1 MLCTGIFAIEFGD
14 IESDGG
20 CATTF
25 DALGRTRKGTLAF
38 NAADDQTQDINV
50 EEQDDPIMQTVTTK
64 GALDI
69 SWSMVDWDTDIMI
82 ALFGGTEVNGQWQAP
97 PQSPTV
103 EKSLKIKPKDGKPFI
118 YPRTKVT
125 GKVNYDSTG
134 KIFQVDIT
142 CRKLTPEKVGEPP
155 FMWGEP

>member
-1 MLCTGIFAIEFGD
+1 MYCTGIFGIEFGD
-14 IESDGG
+14 IAPDGG
-20 CATTF
+20 VASAF
-25 DALGRTRKGTLAF
+25 AALGQTRQGTLAF
-38 NAADDQTQDINV
+38 NAADDQTQDIFV

-64 GALDI
+64 GTLDI

-82 ALFGGTEVNGQWQAP
+82 ALFGGVEVNGQWQAP
-97 PQSPTV
+97 PQTPTL
-103 EKSLKIKPKDGKPFI
+103 EKSLKIRPKDGKPFI
-118 YPRTKVT
+118 YPRVKTT

-134 KIFQVDIT
+134 KIFQIDVT